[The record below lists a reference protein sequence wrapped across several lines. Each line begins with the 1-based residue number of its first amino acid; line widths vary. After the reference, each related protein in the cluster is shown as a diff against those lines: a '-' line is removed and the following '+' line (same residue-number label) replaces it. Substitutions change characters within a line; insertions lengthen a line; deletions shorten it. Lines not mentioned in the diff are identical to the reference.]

1 MAKWLIQGR
10 PFGFGCVVL
19 LLGLALAATAA
30 GADLGTAFTYQG
42 RLVTG
47 GNPAN
52 GTYDFQFT
60 LYDADN
66 GGANLGTVTVDD
78 VAVAGGLFTERV

>member
-1 MAKWLIQGR
+1 MCIT
-10 PFGFGCVVL
+10 VV
-19 LLGLALAATAA
+19 LLGLALAVPAA

-42 RLVTG
+42 RLETSG
-47 GNPAN
+47 SLAN

-78 VAVAGGLFTERV
+78 